1 MNYQRTS
8 LEALLAVEPHIGS
21 INRAVYSFIES
32 RGLEGATD
40 QEVES
45 VTRIDGNS
53 VRPSRGSLVK
63 QGLVFDSGRT
73 RPNAKGNNCIVWIA
87 LDEGMML

>member
-1 MNYQRTS
+1 MTYQRTS

-21 INRAVYSFIES
+21 INRAVYSYIVS

-45 VTRIDGNS
+45 VTRMDGNS
-53 VRPSRGSLVK
+53 VRSSRGSLVK